1 MTIQQNIIKE
11 CEEEAG
17 LAPELAAKCQP
28 AGMISYYSELPRGL
42 SPEIQFVF
50 DLELPHDFAPKAVD
64 GEVGAFYHL
73 TVEEV
78 GAFYHLTVEE
88 VMQKMLTP
96 EYKPNCALVLLDFF
110 ARRGIIRP
118 DTHPH
123 YLDIMVGMRTD
134 LYHLDSLRVAPSLG
148 S

>member
-78 GAFYHLTVEE
+78 
-88 VMQKMLTP
+88 MQKMLTP